1 MKKTCITAGAIVLAF
16 AIIGGIVVLNIG
28 NLFPP
33 EEEAAITS
41 DETIKAVSLFID
53 QGQGSPLVLNG
64 EFKEGMTAFDL
75 LNEKTGELNLN
86 LETKTYDIGVMIEA
100 IGDKKNGQDQ
110 KYWLYYV
117 NGEMPEVAADKKLIK
132 VGDKVEFKFE
142 TSPF

>member
-75 LNEKTGELNLN
+75 LNEKTGELNL
-86 LETKTYDIGVMIEA
+86 K
-100 IGDKKNGQDQ
+100 
-110 KYWLYYV
+110 
-117 NGEMPEVAADKKLIK
+117 
-132 VGDKVEFKFE
+132 
-142 TSPF
+142 